1 MIMARLLLTLLIS
14 FVPLANADYASCI
27 LENMKG
33 IGSELAAKEIKE
45 ACQLKWPSDKST
57 IVKSSPT
64 KEIKTKPPVELQ
76 TQNSAEPSEANA
88 PASAGLD
95 QQEPKSS
102 EPSKLG
108 NKEDVAVCARYL
120 MAPNAEIYSEALS
133 ELKVRKL
140 AHKTC
145 DSILK
150 ERATEELANI
160 EADKR
165 TAAQIEAL
173 WKSHTTS
180 GLKLPKSRTYNKNRL
195 NEDKTRTFWIQVLRR
210 LDETKIS
217 SETNSD

>member
-1 MIMARLLLTLLIS
+1 MTRLLLTLLVS

-33 IGSELAAKEIKE
+33 VGSELAAAEIKQ
-45 ACQLKWPSDKST
+45 ACRLKWPSDKST
-57 IVKSSPT
+57 IVKSGSA
-64 KEIKTKPPVELQ
+64 KGIRTKPTVELQ
-76 TQNSAEPSEANA
+76 TQISAEPSEANA
-88 PASAGLD
+88 PVSIGLD
-95 QQEPKSS
+95 HQEFKSTEPPKLSS
-102 EPSKLG
+102 
-108 NKEDVAVCARYL
+108 KEDVAVCARYL

-140 AHKTC
+140 AHKAC
-145 DSILK
+145 DSILRD
-150 ERATEELANI
+150 RATEELANI

-173 WKSHTTS
+173 WKSHTT
-180 GLKLPKSRTYNKNRL
+180 GFKKLPKARTYSKNRL

-210 LDETKIS
+210 LDEAKIS